1 MVGETYILMKAGS
14 VPLPSP
20 TSAFVCVCVR
30 LKKQK
35 PQGLLSCECGRPR
48 LPGFSSLKTLAS
60 YLLSL
65 DLSSSSEKETHLLP
79 FGGSNKKSESG
90 LKWH

>member
-30 LKKQK
+30 PKQK
-35 PQGLLSCECGRPR
+35 PQGLLLCEREGQDD
-48 LPGFSSLKTLAS
+48 LGFSSLKTLAS
-60 YLLSL
+60 YLLSWT
-65 DLSSSSEKETHLLP
+65 SVPHL
-79 FGGSNKKSESG
+79 KKRHIYFPLEDQIRN
-90 LKWH
+90 LKAG